1 MEYREGE
8 LALGLASGLK
18 KKGMEIHPDAT
29 LDTFGTLCPVPIYLT
44 SKKMKE
50 LKKGEVLE
58 VLSDDVGIL
67 SDMPAWCKMIG
78 NEIVCSRHE
87 EGQYRFYLRKLTD

>member
-1 MEYREGE
+1 MET
-8 LALGLASGLK
+8 
-18 KKGMEIHPDAT
+18 HPNAT

-50 LKKGEVLE
+50 LKTGEVLE

-67 SDMPAWCKMIG
+67 SDMPAWCKTTG
-78 NEIVCSRHE
+78 NEIVCSHHE
-87 EGQYRFYLRKLTD
+87 EGQYCFYIRKLID

>member
-1 MEYREGE
+1 
-8 LALGLASGLK
+8 
-18 KKGMEIHPDAT
+18 MEIRPDAT

-50 LKKGEVLE
+50 LNRGEVLE

-78 NEIVCSRHE
+78 HEILHCAQE
-87 EGQYRFYLRKLTD
+87 EGQYRFFLRKLAS